1 MTDETAR
8 AVATAAKALSDAG
21 LICEERRPPHVERGN
36 EMWLKLFSRASVV
49 QLRKVYTGRER
60 EGGSFVSWRL
70 ATADDNPPP
79 ALDVYIADWMERDR
93 LREELVEWMQ
103 TTPIIVAPVG
113 ATPAY
118 AHDTLKVNVNGV
130 TMGTFQSVQLRANIQ
145 RFRPACRHGAGGT
158 NEMTGCRSEFRLW
171 DGLLRRRWYWRLRKS
186 WRGHFSA
193 ILICAIC
200 IICVICGWES
210 IMEPVLQFWLFSS
223 SDFIA
228 IVLLVI
234 AAKTIRIVPQAT
246 VMLVERLGKFDKV
259 ASSGLNILVPFLD
272 KPRAVYWTNT
282 RPGVTSIDLREQY
295 IDLPPQPV
303 ITRDN
308 VTIHVD
314 SVVYWQITDPV
325 KAVYEMNDL
334 VGGIV
339 QLTITGMRAVMGDMD
354 LDHTLSQRDQI
365 NSKLRLI
372 LDEATDKWGVKVT
385 RVDVKNINPPE
396 DVRITMEKQ
405 MTAERNRRALVL
417 QAEGDRQA
425 AITRAEGEKQAAVTR
440 AEGEKQSAI
449 LAAEG
454 AAQARLRNAE
464 AESEAIN
471 RIAQAIPGGDPG
483 QYLITTRYIDSLR
496 DMTRTSNSKVIFMP
510 VETSAMLSSVGAIKE
525 VLSQTGER
533 DDKEQLPPP
542 RPRELPR

>member
-1 MTDETAR
+1 MDAAMTLLAF
-8 AVATAAKALSDAG
+8 
-21 LICEERRPPHVERGN
+21 
-36 EMWLKLFSRASVV
+36 LFF
-49 QLRKVYTGRER
+49 G
-60 EGGSFVSWRL
+60 
-70 ATADDNPPP
+70 
-79 ALDVYIADWMERDR
+79 
-93 LREELVEWMQ
+93 
-103 TTPIIVAPVG
+103 
-113 ATPAY
+113 
-118 AHDTLKVNVNGV
+118 
-130 TMGTFQSVQLRANIQ
+130 
-145 RFRPACRHGAGGT
+145 
-158 NEMTGCRSEFRLW
+158 
-171 DGLLRRRWYWRLRKS
+171 
-186 WRGHFSA
+186 
-193 ILICAIC
+193 
-200 IICVICGWES
+200 
-210 IMEPVLQFWLFSS
+210 
-223 SDFIA
+223 FIA

-234 AAKTIRIVPQAT
+234 GIKTIRIVPQAT
-246 VMLVERLGKFDKV
+246 VMLVERLGRFDKV
-259 ASSGLNILVPFLD
+259 AERGLNILVPFLD
-272 KPRAVYWTNT
+272 RPRAVVWTGH
-282 RPGVTSIDLREQY
+282 RPGMNQIDLREQF

-325 KAVYEMNDL
+325 KAVYEVNDL

-339 QLTITGMRAVMGDMD
+339 QLTITGMRAVMGEMD

-365 NSKLRLI
+365 NAKLRII

-464 AESEAIN
+464 AESEAIT
-471 RIAQAIPGGDPG
+471 RVADAIQSHGNPA
-483 QYLITTRYIDSLR
+483 QYLITARYIESLR
-496 DMTRTSNSKVIFMP
+496 DMTRTNNSKVIFMP
-510 VETSAMLSSVGAIKE
+510 IETSSMLSSIGAIKE
-525 VLSQTGER
+525 VWSQAGEESG
-533 DDKEQLPPP
+533 EQENPPPP

>member
-1 MTDETAR
+1 MDVLLTFF
-8 AVATAAKALSDAG
+8 
-21 LICEERRPPHVERGN
+21 
-36 EMWLKLFSRASVV
+36 LF
-49 QLRKVYTGRER
+49 G
-60 EGGSFVSWRL
+60 F
-70 ATADDNPPP
+70 
-79 ALDVYIADWMERDR
+79 M
-93 LREELVEWMQ
+93 
-103 TTPIIVAPVG
+103 
-113 ATPAY
+113 
-118 AHDTLKVNVNGV
+118 
-130 TMGTFQSVQLRANIQ
+130 
-145 RFRPACRHGAGGT
+145 
-158 NEMTGCRSEFRLW
+158 
-171 DGLLRRRWYWRLRKS
+171 
-186 WRGHFSA
+186 
-193 ILICAIC
+193 
-200 IICVICGWES
+200 
-210 IMEPVLQFWLFSS
+210 
-223 SDFIA
+223 A

-246 VMLVERLGKFDKV
+246 VMLVERLGRFDKV
-259 ASSGLNILVPFLD
+259 ASSGLNILIPFLD
-272 KPRAVYWTNT
+272 RPRAYYWTNS
-282 RPGVTSIDLREQY
+282 RPGLTSIDLREQY

-314 SVVYWQITDPV
+314 SVVYWQVMDPI

-339 QLTITGMRAVMGDMD
+339 QLTITGMRSVMGEMD
-354 LDHTLSQRDQI
+354 LDHTLSSRDQI
-365 NSKLRLI
+365 NSKLRII

-464 AESEAIN
+464 AESEAIT
-471 RIAQAIPGGDPG
+471 RIAQAIGGGDPA
-483 QYLITTRYIDSLR
+483 QYLITTRYIESLR
-496 DMTRTSNSKVIFMP
+496 DMTRSNNSKVIFMP
-510 VETSAMLSSVGAIKE
+510 VETSAMLASVGAIKE
-525 VLSQTGER
+525 VFSQAGEKSGETPPAPPKPR
-533 DDKEQLPPP
+533 QLPT
-542 RPRELPR
+542 

>member
-1 MTDETAR
+1 MEGVLSVL
-8 AVATAAKALSDAG
+8 AVMFFGFLG
-21 LICEERRPPHVERGN
+21 
-36 EMWLKLFSRASVV
+36 
-49 QLRKVYTGRER
+49 
-60 EGGSFVSWRL
+60 
-70 ATADDNPPP
+70 
-79 ALDVYIADWMERDR
+79 
-93 LREELVEWMQ
+93 
-103 TTPIIVAPVG
+103 
-113 ATPAY
+113 
-118 AHDTLKVNVNGV
+118 
-130 TMGTFQSVQLRANIQ
+130 
-145 RFRPACRHGAGGT
+145 
-158 NEMTGCRSEFRLW
+158 
-171 DGLLRRRWYWRLRKS
+171 
-186 WRGHFSA
+186 
-193 ILICAIC
+193 
-200 IICVICGWES
+200 
-210 IMEPVLQFWLFSS
+210 
-223 SDFIA
+223 
-228 IVLLVI
+228 IVLLVVAI
-234 AAKTIRIVPQAT
+234 KTIRIVPQAT
-246 VMLVERLGKFDKV
+246 VMLVERLGSFNRV
-259 ASSGLNILVPFLD
+259 AASGLNILVPFFD

-282 RPGVTSIDLREQY
+282 RPGLTSIDLREQY

-365 NSKLRLI
+365 NSKLRII
-372 LDEATDKWGVKVT
+372 LDEATDKWGLKVT

-464 AESEAIN
+464 AEAEAIGRVADAMQHHGN
-471 RIAQAIPGGDPG
+471 PA
-483 QYLITTRYIDSLR
+483 QYLITTRYIESLR
-496 DMTRTSNSKVIFMP
+496 DMTRTNNSKVIFMP

-525 VLSQTGER
+525 VLSATGQQSG
-533 DDKEQLPPP
+533 EQDTPPP

>member
-1 MTDETAR
+1 MDP
-8 AVATAAKALSDAG
+8 VS
-21 LICEERRPPHVERGN
+21 
-36 EMWLKLFSRASVV
+36 SV
-49 QLRKVYTGRER
+49 
-60 EGGSFVSWRL
+60 L
-70 ATADDNPPP
+70 AF
-79 ALDVYIADWMERDR
+79 MFF
-93 LREELVEWMQ
+93 
-103 TTPIIVAPVG
+103 G
-113 ATPAY
+113 
-118 AHDTLKVNVNGV
+118 
-130 TMGTFQSVQLRANIQ
+130 
-145 RFRPACRHGAGGT
+145 
-158 NEMTGCRSEFRLW
+158 
-171 DGLLRRRWYWRLRKS
+171 
-186 WRGHFSA
+186 
-193 ILICAIC
+193 
-200 IICVICGWES
+200 
-210 IMEPVLQFWLFSS
+210 
-223 SDFIA
+223 FIA

-234 AAKTIRIVPQAT
+234 AVKTIRIVPQAT
-246 VMLVERLGKFDKV
+246 VMLVERLGRFDKV

-272 KPRAVYWTNT
+272 KPRAVYWTNA
-282 RPGVTSIDLREQY
+282 RPGLSSIDLREQY

-314 SVVYWQITDPV
+314 SVVYWQITDPI
-325 KAVYEMNDL
+325 KAVYEINDL

-339 QLTITGMRAVMGDMD
+339 QLTITGMRAVMGEMD

-365 NSKLRLI
+365 NAKLRVI

-464 AESEAIN
+464 AESEALN
-471 RIAQAIPGGDPG
+471 RIAQAIASGDPG
-483 QYLITTRYIDSLR
+483 QYLITMRYIESLR
-496 DMTRTSNSKVIFMP
+496 DMTRTNNSKVIFMP
-510 VETSAMLSSVGAIKE
+510 VETSAMLSSIGAIKE

-533 DDKEQLPPP
+533 DDKGEAPPPP

>member
-1 MTDETAR
+1 M
-8 AVATAAKALSDAG
+8 
-21 LICEERRPPHVERGN
+21 I
-36 EMWLKLFSRASVV
+36 
-49 QLRKVYTGRER
+49 
-60 EGGSFVSWRL
+60 
-70 ATADDNPPP
+70 
-79 ALDVYIADWMERDR
+79 
-93 LREELVEWMQ
+93 
-103 TTPIIVAPVG
+103 
-113 ATPAY
+113 
-118 AHDTLKVNVNGV
+118 
-130 TMGTFQSVQLRANIQ
+130 
-145 RFRPACRHGAGGT
+145 
-158 NEMTGCRSEFRLW
+158 
-171 DGLLRRRWYWRLRKS
+171 
-186 WRGHFSA
+186 
-193 ILICAIC
+193 
-200 IICVICGWES
+200 
-210 IMEPVLQFWLFSS
+210 
-223 SDFIA
+223 
-228 IVLLVI
+228 IVLLVVGF
-234 AAKTIRIVPQAT
+234 KTIRIVPQAT
-246 VMLVERLGKFDKV
+246 VMLVERLGRFSKV
-259 ASSGLNILVPFLD
+259 ADSGLNVLIPFFD
-272 KPRAVYWTNT
+272 RPRAVYWTNT
-282 RPGVTSIDLREQY
+282 RPGLTSIDLREQY

-365 NSKLRLI
+365 NAKLRLI

-464 AESEAIN
+464 AEAEAISQV
-471 RIAQAIPGGDPG
+471 AQAMQDHGNPA
-483 QYLITTRYIDSLR
+483 QYLIQTRYIESLR
-496 DMTRTSNSKVIFMP
+496 DMTRTNNSKVIFMP
-510 VETSAMLSSVGAIKE
+510 VETSALLSSVGAIKE
-525 VLSQTGER
+525 VLSQTGEKSGEQNPPTPPGPR
-533 DDKEQLPPP
+533 QLP
-542 RPRELPR
+542 R

>member
-1 MTDETAR
+1 M
-8 AVATAAKALSDAG
+8 S
-21 LICEERRPPHVERGN
+21 
-36 EMWLKLFSRASVV
+36 FAS
-49 QLRKVYTGRER
+49 L
-60 EGGSFVSWRL
+60 
-70 ATADDNPPP
+70 
-79 ALDVYIADWMERDR
+79 
-93 LREELVEWMQ
+93 
-103 TTPIIVAPVG
+103 
-113 ATPAY
+113 
-118 AHDTLKVNVNGV
+118 
-130 TMGTFQSVQLRANIQ
+130 
-145 RFRPACRHGAGGT
+145 
-158 NEMTGCRSEFRLW
+158 
-171 DGLLRRRWYWRLRKS
+171 
-186 WRGHFSA
+186 
-193 ILICAIC
+193 
-200 IICVICGWES
+200 
-210 IMEPVLQFWLFSS
+210 
-223 SDFIA
+223 
-228 IVLLVI
+228 VLLQADGALPAFLFVFFLLFVGI
-234 AAKTIRIVPQAT
+234 FLLIVAAKTIKIVPQAT
-246 VMLVERLGKFDKV
+246 VMLIERLGRFNRV
-259 ASSGLNILVPFLD
+259 AASGLNILVPFLD
-272 KPRAVYWTNT
+272 KARAVYWTNS
-282 RPGVTSIDLREQY
+282 RGGVTSIDLREQY

-314 SVVYWQITDPV
+314 SVVYWQVTDPI

-365 NSKLRLI
+365 NSKLRII

-454 AAQARLRNAE
+454 AAQARQRNAQGE
-464 AESEAIN
+464 AEAIALV
-471 RIAQAIPGGDPG
+471 AQAMQGHGNTA
-483 QYLITTRYIDSLR
+483 QYPITTRYIESLR
-496 DMTRTSNSKVIFMP
+496 DMTRTNNSKVIFMP

-525 VLSQTGER
+525 VLSQTGQTSGE
-533 DDKEQLPPP
+533 KEPPSPP
-542 RPRELPR
+542 RPRELPGK

>member
-1 MTDETAR
+1 MSFAN
-8 AVATAAKALSDAG
+8 
-21 LICEERRPPHVERGN
+21 LI
-36 EMWLKLFSRASVV
+36 LFQTEV
-49 QLRKVYTGRER
+49 L
-60 EGGSFVSWRL
+60 GGFLLLFV
-70 ATADDNPPP
+70 
-79 ALDVYIADWMERDR
+79 
-93 LREELVEWMQ
+93 
-103 TTPIIVAPVG
+103 
-113 ATPAY
+113 
-118 AHDTLKVNVNGV
+118 
-130 TMGTFQSVQLRANIQ
+130 
-145 RFRPACRHGAGGT
+145 
-158 NEMTGCRSEFRLW
+158 
-171 DGLLRRRWYWRLRKS
+171 
-186 WRGHFSA
+186 
-193 ILICAIC
+193 
-200 IICVICGWES
+200 
-210 IMEPVLQFWLFSS
+210 LF
-223 SDFIA
+223 FLG
-228 IVLLVI
+228 IVLLII
-234 AAKTIRIVPQAT
+234 AVKTIRIVPQST
-246 VMLVERLGKFDKV
+246 VMLIERLGRFDRI
-259 ASSGLNILVPFLD
+259 AASGLNVLIPFLD
-272 KPRAVYWTNT
+272 RPRSVQWYSA
-282 RPGVTSIDLREQY
+282 RSGLTSLDLREQF

-365 NSKLRLI
+365 NAKLRII

-454 AAQARLRNAE
+454 AAEARQRNAQGE
-464 AESEAIN
+464 
-471 RIAQAIPGGDPG
+471 AQAIALVAEAMHEHGNPAE
-483 QYLITTRYIDSLR
+483 YLITTRYIESLR
-496 DMTRTSNSKVIFMP
+496 DMTKSNNAKVIFMP
-510 VETSAMLSSVGAIKE
+510 VETSTMLSAVATI
-525 VLSQTGER
+525 
-533 DDKEQLPPP
+533 
-542 RPRELPR
+542 

>member
-1 MTDETAR
+1 MDPISS
-8 AVATAAKALSDAG
+8 AL
-21 LICEERRPPHVERGN
+21 
-36 EMWLKLFSRASVV
+36 F
-49 QLRKVYTGRER
+49 
-60 EGGSFVSWRL
+60 FVFF
-70 ATADDNPPP
+70 
-79 ALDVYIADWMERDR
+79 
-93 LREELVEWMQ
+93 
-103 TTPIIVAPVG
+103 G
-113 ATPAY
+113 
-118 AHDTLKVNVNGV
+118 
-130 TMGTFQSVQLRANIQ
+130 
-145 RFRPACRHGAGGT
+145 
-158 NEMTGCRSEFRLW
+158 
-171 DGLLRRRWYWRLRKS
+171 
-186 WRGHFSA
+186 
-193 ILICAIC
+193 
-200 IICVICGWES
+200 
-210 IMEPVLQFWLFSS
+210 
-223 SDFIA
+223 FIA

-234 AAKTIRIVPQAT
+234 AVKTIRIVPQAT

-259 ASSGLNILVPFLD
+259 ATSGLNILVPFLD
-272 KPRAVYWTNT
+272 KPRAVYWTNA
-282 RPGVTSIDLREQY
+282 RPGLSSIDLREQY

-314 SVVYWQITDPV
+314 SVVYWQITDPI
-325 KAVYEMNDL
+325 KAVYEINDL

-339 QLTITGMRAVMGDMD
+339 QLTITGMRAVMGEMD

-365 NSKLRLI
+365 NAKLRLI

-464 AESEAIN
+464 AEMEALN
-471 RIAQAIPGGDPG
+471 RIALGIPGGDPG
-483 QYLITTRYIDSLR
+483 HYLITMRYIESLR
-496 DMTRTSNSKVIFMP
+496 DMTKTNNSKVIFMP
-510 VETSAMLSSVGAIKE
+510 VETSAMLSSLGAIKE
-525 VLSQTGER
+525 VLSQTGETG
-533 DDKEQLPPP
+533 DDKMPPPPP

>member
-1 MTDETAR
+1 
-8 AVATAAKALSDAG
+8 
-21 LICEERRPPHVERGN
+21 
-36 EMWLKLFSRASVV
+36 
-49 QLRKVYTGRER
+49 
-60 EGGSFVSWRL
+60 
-70 ATADDNPPP
+70 
-79 ALDVYIADWMERDR
+79 
-93 LREELVEWMQ
+93 
-103 TTPIIVAPVG
+103 
-113 ATPAY
+113 
-118 AHDTLKVNVNGV
+118 
-130 TMGTFQSVQLRANIQ
+130 
-145 RFRPACRHGAGGT
+145 
-158 NEMTGCRSEFRLW
+158 
-171 DGLLRRRWYWRLRKS
+171 
-186 WRGHFSA
+186 
-193 ILICAIC
+193 
-200 IICVICGWES
+200 
-210 IMEPVLQFWLFSS
+210 MEPLTTLLAFFFFGFLA
-223 SDFIA
+223 IA
-228 IVLLVI
+228 MLVI
-234 AAKTIRIVPQAT
+234 AAKSIRIVPQAT
-246 VMLVERLGKFDKV
+246 VMLVERLGRFDKI
-259 ASSGLNILVPFLD
+259 AGSGLNLLIPFLD
-272 KPRAVYWTNT
+272 RPRAVYWTNT
-282 RPGVTSIDLREQY
+282 RPGITSIDLREQY

-365 NSKLRLI
+365 NAKLRLI

-454 AAQARLRNAE
+454 AAQARQRNAE
-464 AESEAIN
+464 AEAEAIARVAEAMHEHGN
-471 RIAQAIPGGDPG
+471 PA
-483 QYLITTRYIDSLR
+483 QYLITTRYIESLR
-496 DMTRTSNSKVIFMP
+496 DMTRTNNSKVIFMP
-510 VETSAMLSSVGAIKE
+510 VETSSMLSSLGAIKE
-525 VLSQTGER
+525 VFSQTGEQSGER
-533 DDKEQLPPP
+533 DAPPPP
-542 RPRELPR
+542 RPRELPPR

>member
-1 MTDETAR
+1 
-8 AVATAAKALSDAG
+8 
-21 LICEERRPPHVERGN
+21 
-36 EMWLKLFSRASVV
+36 
-49 QLRKVYTGRER
+49 
-60 EGGSFVSWRL
+60 
-70 ATADDNPPP
+70 
-79 ALDVYIADWMERDR
+79 ME
-93 LREELVEWMQ
+93 
-103 TTPIIVAPVG
+103 PIITAFGFILFLFAVISVI
-113 ATPAY
+113 
-118 AHDTLKVNVNGV
+118 VIGV
-130 TMGTFQSVQLRANIQ
+130 
-145 RFRPACRHGAGGT
+145 
-158 NEMTGCRSEFRLW
+158 
-171 DGLLRRRWYWRLRKS
+171 
-186 WRGHFSA
+186 
-193 ILICAIC
+193 
-200 IICVICGWES
+200 
-210 IMEPVLQFWLFSS
+210 
-223 SDFIA
+223 
-228 IVLLVI
+228 
-234 AAKTIRIVPQAT
+234 KTIKIVPQAT
-246 VMLVERLGKFDKV
+246 VMLVERLGKFRLV
-259 ASSGLNILVPFLD
+259 ATSGLNVLWPFLD

-282 RPGVTSIDLREQY
+282 RPGLTSIDLREQY

-314 SVVYWQITDPV
+314 SVVYWQITDPI

-339 QLTITGMRAVMGDMD
+339 QLTITGMRSVMGEMD

-365 NSKLRLI
+365 NAKLRVI

-464 AESEAIN
+464 AEAEAIALVADAMHEHGN
-471 RIAQAIPGGDPG
+471 PAE
-483 QYLITTRYIDSLR
+483 YLITTRYIESLR
-496 DMTRTSNSKVIFMP
+496 DMTKGNNAKVIFMP

-525 VLSQTGER
+525 MLSETGTKHS
-533 DDKEQLPPP
+533 DDSQQPPP
-542 RPRELPR
+542 RQLR